1 MLKILNDVR
10 IVEQGTFITGP
21 CCGMMLAD
29 LGADVIKVESAGN
42 GDPYRSF
49 KSGYYSAHFQAYNRN
64 KRAIGLDL
72 KCDED
77 REVFYDL
84 IRNAD
89 VYIQNFR
96 PGVASR
102 IGADYDTLKQ
112 INPGLIYCSI
122 SGFGPDGP
130 YSHRPVYDSVAQAV
144 SGFLSVIID
153 PQDPRFMGPAL
164 ADAITGLY
172 AALGIAAALVEKAR
186 TGKGRIVEISMLEA
200 MMHFA
205 VEPFMGYF
213 ALGEVPVSSDRP
225 RLAQAFMVPCRDG
238 KLVAFHLSSL
248 DKFWDALV
256 EAAGCSHLAS
266 DPRFDIRTKRIDNY
280 EELRGELAVVFRSRD
295 RAEWLERF
303 AGFDVPLA
311 PVNTI
316 PDVVEDP
323 QAKHLGMIVPVTGRR
338 EGAEFSVRPPHRF
351 DGECQNEVKAAPR
364 IDEDGETIRSAL
376 RTKPGAWPPAQ
387 QDVEAIGRQRLAY
400 PAE

>member
-1 MLKILNDVR
+1 MRKTLQDVR

-29 LGADVIKVESAGN
+29 LGADVIKVESAGH

-72 KCDED
+72 KTSAD

-96 PGVASR
+96 PGAAAR
-102 IGADYDTLKQ
+102 IGADYETLKA

-130 YSHRPVYDSVAQAV
+130 YAHRPVYDSVAQAV

-153 PQDPRFMGPAL
+153 PEDPRFMGPAL
-164 ADAITGLY
+164 ADAITGIY
-172 AALGIAAALVEKAR
+172 ASLGIAGALVEKAR
-186 TGKGRIVEISMLEA
+186 TGTGRLVEISMLEA

-213 ALGEVPVSSDRP
+213 ALGEVPISSDRP
-225 RLAQAFMVPCRDG
+225 RLAQAFMVKCRDG
-238 KLVAFHLSSL
+238 KLAAFHLSSL

-256 EAAGCSHLAS
+256 EAAECTELSRDL
-266 DPRFDIRTKRIDNY
+266 RFDTRQKRIENY
-280 EELRGELAVVFRSRD
+280 DALRDELMQIFGERD
-295 RAEWLERF
+295 RVDWVIRF
-303 AGFDVPLA
+303 ADFDVPFA
-311 PVNTI
+311 PVNTVS
-316 PDVVEDP
+316 DVVEDP
-323 QAKHLGMIVPVTGRR
+323 QAKHLGMIVPISDRK
-338 EGAEFSVRPPHRF
+338 EGASHSVRSPYRL
-351 DGECQNEVKAAPR
+351 DGERDQAVTAAPVL
-364 IDEDGETIRSAL
+364 DQHGESIRAVL
-376 RTKPGAWPPAQ
+376 QNNPGQW
-387 QDVEAIGRQRLAY
+387 
-400 PAE
+400 PAELRHREKIEPLACPAE